1 MRHWKEN
8 GQPLEETGQK
18 GEPKQKPVLDSDF
31 ITERIKQRP
40 INRKKLFRKM
50 MLTAAMA
57 VIFASVASLTFLL
70 LEPVISNWLYPE
82 EEPEYIEFPAETV
95 EILPEDMIS
104 EESEASGEQENP
116 GLLLQNSQL
125 AQIKDSIQL
134 GISDY
139 STMYHEL
146 AKTAKKAV
154 RAVVTVTGSVSD
166 KDWFNNPYER
176 KDQTAGI
183 IVARP
188 EDKVL
193 ILLNYKNIE
202 YADNLI
208 VTFCNGQQAEAE
220 WVQKDR
226 NTSLAILSVEAEY
239 VTEDTAAAISTAD
252 LAASSSNKAILG
264 NPVIAIGSPLGY
276 GESLCYGMITSN
288 HISLDMADA
297 SYKLLTTDIYGS
309 EDASGV
315 LINLNGQ
322 VLGIIDNSYN
332 KEDMKN
338 LISAI
343 GITELRQLIERMGN
357 NRTQAYL
364 GTRGTDVTPEIHETM
379 GVPLGAYITE
389 IEIGSPAM
397 NAGIQSGD
405 IITRMDDQEIHT
417 YQDLVNIMMEEHPE
431 ETCRMTLLRQSPDGY
446 AEVRIDVVLGER

>member
-1 MRHWKEN
+1 MKH
-8 GQPLEETGQK
+8 LEETGQQ
-18 GEPKQKPVLDSDF
+18 GEPKQKPVFDSDF

-82 EEPEYIEFPAETV
+82 EEPEYIEFLTETE
-95 EILPEDMIS
+95 EILPEDMIA
-104 EESEASGEQENP
+104 EESEVLEEQNP
-116 GLLLQNSQL
+116 SELLLQNSQL
-125 AQIKDSIQL
+125 AQIKESIHL
-134 GISDY
+134 DTGDY
-139 STMYHEL
+139 SKMYHEL

-154 RAVVTVTGSVSD
+154 QAVVTVTGSVSD
-166 KDWFNNPYER
+166 IDWFNNPYER

-188 EDKVL
+188 EGKML
-193 ILLNYKNIE
+193 ILLNYRNIE
-202 YADNLI
+202 QADNLI

-220 WVQKDR
+220 WVQKDS
-226 NTSLAILSVEAEY
+226 NTSLAVLSVAEEY
-239 VTEDTAAAISTAD
+239 ITEETSSAIHIAD

-276 GESLCYGMITSN
+276 GESVCYGMITSN
-288 HISLDMADA
+288 HISLNMADA

-338 LISAI
+338 LISAV

-364 GTRGTDVTPEIHETM
+364 GTRGTDVTAEIHETL

-405 IITRMDDQEIHT
+405 IIIMMDEHPIHT
-417 YQDLVNIMMEEHPE
+417 YQDLVTIMMEKRE
-431 ETCRMTLLRQSPDGY
+431 EEICRLTLMRQSPDGY
-446 AEVRIDVVLGER
+446 VEVKIDVVLGER